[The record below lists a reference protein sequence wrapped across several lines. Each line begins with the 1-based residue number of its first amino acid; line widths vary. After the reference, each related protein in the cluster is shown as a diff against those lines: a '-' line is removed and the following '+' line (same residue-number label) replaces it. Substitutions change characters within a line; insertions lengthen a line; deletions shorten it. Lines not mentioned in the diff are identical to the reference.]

1 MEKIMTLS
9 RSDMSFIY
17 SLKRIFMGS
26 DTQLSINLMQLKFF
40 LVVAEF
46 QNISKAAEHLFRT
59 QSAITRAISDL
70 EKQLQIELFER
81 HHNGVILTDIGSSL
95 LIQVKNA
102 IEELRQIP
110 LIVQKYKNLDSEQSQ
125 PINEPFFL
133 YNTRRLE
140 IFSTL
145 YLTKGMKNTAS
156 LLNITQPAVSSAIKL
171 LEESLNIELFIRTPN
186 GIRATEVCE
195 LLQQNIKRCLNI
207 INDLPNQIAN
217 FIGNMQGT
225 VRIGALPLIRT
236 FLLPKAIA
244 ALANQYPRI
253 RFLTF
258 ESAYESLVA
267 QLRSGDID
275 FIVGAIRPQ
284 EQSSDLYSQ
293 ILFDENMFMVVR
305 NKHPLLRKKIQLPDL
320 LDQQWILPRTNS
332 PARILLENNFKSL
345 NLIPPEPTVETGDL
359 ALSRG
364 LLLESNMIAVVSE
377 QQMKYEL
384 DQGLIKKLP
393 FDLPQ
398 TTRQIGLI
406 FRKNSI
412 QSSVTKALIQSLE
425 NICKEIV

>member
-1 MEKIMTLS
+1 MTLF

>member
-1 MEKIMTLS
+1 MTLS

-244 ALANQYPRI
+244 ALTNQYPRI

-425 NICKEIV
+425 NICKERV

>member
-1 MEKIMTLS
+1 
-9 RSDMSFIY
+9 
-17 SLKRIFMGS
+17 MGS

-384 DQGLIKKLP
+384 DQGL
-393 FDLPQ
+393 
-398 TTRQIGLI
+398 T
-406 FRKNSI
+406 
-412 QSSVTKALIQSLE
+412 SSDSETL
-425 NICKEIV
+425 

>member
-1 MEKIMTLS
+1 MTLS

-384 DQGLIKKLP
+384 DQGL
-393 FDLPQ
+393 
-398 TTRQIGLI
+398 T
-406 FRKNSI
+406 
-412 QSSVTKALIQSLE
+412 SSDSETL
-425 NICKEIV
+425 

>member
-1 MEKIMTLS
+1 MTLS

-81 HHNGVILTDIGSSL
+81 HHNGVILTDIGNSL

-359 ALSRG
+359 ALSRR
-364 LLLESNMIAVVSE
+364 ITFRI
-377 QQMKYEL
+377 KY
-384 DQGLIKKLP
+384 DCSRIRA
-393 FDLPQ
+393 
-398 TTRQIGLI
+398 T
-406 FRKNSI
+406 N
-412 QSSVTKALIQSLE
+412 
-425 NICKEIV
+425 EI

>member
-1 MEKIMTLS
+1 MTLS

>member
-1 MEKIMTLS
+1 
-9 RSDMSFIY
+9 
-17 SLKRIFMGS
+17 MGS

-275 FIVGAIRPQ
+275 FIVGAIRLQ

>member
-1 MEKIMTLS
+1 
-9 RSDMSFIY
+9 
-17 SLKRIFMGS
+17 MGS

>member
-1 MEKIMTLS
+1 
-9 RSDMSFIY
+9 
-17 SLKRIFMGS
+17 
-26 DTQLSINLMQLKFF
+26 MQLKFF